1 MNDYFSSFLLP
12 MGKCITLM
20 GTQNN
25 IVYSNAPYI
34 TLIIGKWSLAHTV
47 EPKKVLHLSKKL
59 TNVTGREYLVE
70 YEISFSLGWKKLHV
84 GDYLKSNL
92 LQNEKFAS
100 LNVHLHTSFEQN
112 VLQIGRYH
120 ARSKFIFYAMEF
132 QSIFTW
138 NVKICI
144 KYLLKVE

>member
-47 EPKKVLHLSKKL
+47 EPKKFSTFQIKINKC
-59 TNVTGREYLVE
+59 NRKRIFGRMRDIV
-70 YEISFSLGWKKLHV
+70 FPRMKKLHV

-132 QSIFTW
+132 QFIFTW

-144 KYLLKVE
+144 KYLLKIA

>member
-1 MNDYFSSFLLP
+1 M
-12 MGKCITLM
+12 
-20 GTQNN
+20 
-25 IVYSNAPYI
+25 
-34 TLIIGKWSLAHTV
+34 IISTYGRT
-47 EPKKVLHLSKKL
+47 KKVLHLSKKL

-70 YEISFSLGWKKLHV
+70 CEISFSLGWKKLHV

-132 QSIFTW
+132 QFIFTW

-144 KYLLKVE
+144 KYLLKVASSFYFHLCSYMYINIKNRRSKVQVTDIKVVI